1 MNHSEVS
8 QDYFLFSCFE
18 FEKTCKAIPHK
29 LDSNRRWPLGR
40 SLQEN
45 FDATDLESQ
54 DWAQQMDALLK
65 WYQESYPKITEVST
79 ITDENFVEVLDPL
92 VYISLDIR
100 LLAQKILGEALPSFN
115 KAELAPEPWPAIFN
129 SIEKAVPGL
138 ARYFK
143 LYMWWSYQEEVI
155 PDEEEERPPTG
166 RHGLPPRRSASP
178 SRGAPSR
185 SDRDEKPR
193 RDRDR
198 DNKRDRKDRGPQRGH
213 RERDQRP
220 NGGPRRD
227 VSLTP
232 QQLDEIKMAVDQ
244 LRQDSDLFEV
254 NLAPANSFH
263 RHLQHSQIKDEGFF
277 SRSEGQDKER
287 FVVVTRE
294 NTRPNAGE

>member
-29 LDSNRRWPLGR
+29 LDSNKRWPLGR
-40 SLQEN
+40 TLQEN
-45 FDATDLESQ
+45 FDATDVGPN
-54 DWAQQMDALLK
+54 DWGTHMNALLS
-65 WYQESYPKITEVST
+65 WYQETYPKMSEVSV
-79 ITDENFVEVLDPL
+79 ITDENLVEVLDPL

-100 LLAQKILGEALPSFN
+100 LLAQKIHGASLPSFN
-115 KAELAPEPWPAIFN
+115 KAELAPEPWPIIF
-129 SIEKAVPGL
+129 SCFEKALPGL
-138 ARYFK
+138 APYFK

-155 PDEEEERPPTG
+155 QDEEEERPPTG
-166 RHGLPPRRSASP
+166 RYAHPPRRSASP
-178 SRGAPSR
+178 SRSAPSR
-185 SDRDEKPR
+185 SDREDKPR
-193 RDRDR
+193 RDNKRDHKDRKPQRGGNRDRDR
-198 DNKRDRKDRGPQRGH
+198 DH
-213 RERDQRP
+213 RP
-220 NGGPRRD
+220 AGGPRRD

-232 QQLDEIKMAVDQ
+232 QQLDEIKSAVEQ
-244 LRQDSDLFEV
+244 LRQNSDLSEV